1 MSKMPEKNYHFRK
14 FLDEIHAENLRDF
27 DKKAKEDEVVL
38 DSSWSIVIGENA
50 SSFTVNTARDFA
62 DYLFV
67 SMEESIRIAK
77 KAEEGG
83 RKILLSLTDSLSKK
97 RSFRLTVTDTLIHI
111 EGADERGI
119 AMGCYYLE
127 DMMTLNEAPYIQKV
141 TNLVKEPLFAPR
153 MVHSAYGMD
162 VFTFSYLKRIAHA
175 GFDTVVIYV
184 KDGGLAGHNGPFD
197 FTPMIDMAEEAGL
210 DVYFYS
216 AIKNIYHP
224 SDDRADA
231 FYEAQYGGLF
241 KRYPKAKGL
250 ILVGESCQFPSKDPL
265 TTMSITSQSEPCYR
279 AGGKPSPGWWPCSD
293 YPEFVS
299 LIRDKVRKY
308 TPEADIVFWTYNWAF
323 APEELRTK
331 LIDSLPGD
339 ITVELNFE
347 MHDNC
352 QIWGTQERALDYTL
366 SLTGPSNVY
375 KGEGK
380 AAKRNN
386 LRLYT
391 MCNTA
396 GRTWD
401 IGVAPYLPVP
411 QQWAKRMKN
420 LLSERE
426 NTGLSGLMES
436 HHFGW
441 YPSFIT
447 DMSKLLFW
455 SNSPSFEEILHK
467 IAVRDFSEET
477 ADTVIAVWNDWSNAV
492 ASFVTPI
499 EDQYGPCRVGPAYPF
514 LFAGVSL
521 RQTFGMRML
530 FPWTSFNKYDI
541 VFPEYKV
548 VNDPNGLDMGIR
560 RINAEIRHLPEV
572 IALWKNGADTLES
585 LLSKIPERKHFKAK
599 RLINLA
605 RFIANTLVTTLNTKK
620 WWKENNLL
628 IMEEDP
634 AKASEILQ
642 RITRLGEEELQNV
655 KDSLPLV
662 DEDSSLGYEPSMD
675 YAAGRAQ
682 LEWKIRQ
689 LSSVLEIDI
698 PNYKKGINIAQ
709 GLEK

>member
-1 MSKMPEKNYHFRK
+1 MTEKHYDFRK
-14 FLDEIHAENLRDF
+14 FLDEVHTKNLRDKE
-27 DKKAKEDEVVL
+27 KKPAGNQVCID
-38 DSSWSIVIGENA
+38 DSWSILLPEEA
-50 SSFTVNTARDFA
+50 SSFMVNTARDLA

-67 SMEESIRIAK
+67 SMDVSIRISSAYIPGEK
-77 KAEEGG
+77 YITLAFSP
-83 RKILLSLTDSLSKK
+83 SLTVK
-97 RSFRLTVTDTLIHI
+97 RSFKLHVEKTSILV

-127 DMMTLNEAPYIQKV
+127 DVMTLHEAPFIDEV
-141 TNLVKEPLFAPR
+141 RELVKEPLFSPR
-153 MVHSAYGMD
+153 MVHSGYGMD
-162 VFTFSYLKRIAHA
+162 VFTFPYLKKIAHA

-197 FTPMIDMAEEAGL
+197 FAPMIDMAEEAGL

-250 ILVGESCQFPSKDPL
+250 VLVGESCQFPSKDPN
-265 TTMSITSQSEPCYR
+265 TTMSLSSQSEPCYR
-279 AGGKPSPGWWPCSD
+279 SGGKPAPGWWPCSD

-299 LIRDKVRKY
+299 MIRDKVRKY
-308 TPEADIVFWTYNWAF
+308 VPEADIVFWTYNWAF

-331 LIDSLPGD
+331 LIDDLPKD

-366 SLTGPSNVY
+366 GLTGPSNVY

-386 LRLYT
+386 MRLYT
-391 MCNTA
+391 MCNTG

-401 IGVAPYLPVP
+401 IGCAPYLPAP
-411 QQWAKRMKN
+411 RQWAKRMEN
-420 LLSERE
+420 LLLERE
-426 NTGLSGLMES
+426 NTGLSGLMET
-436 HHFGW
+436 HHYGW
-441 YPSFIT
+441 YPSIIS
-447 DMSKLLFW
+447 DMGKWLFW
-455 SNSPSFEEILHK
+455 SNSPSLDEVLHFL
-467 IAVRDFSEET
+467 AAREFSEET
-477 ADTVIAVWNDWSNAV
+477 ANEVVKVWDDWSKAV

-499 EDQYGPCRVGPAYPF
+499 EDQYGPCRVGPSYPF
-514 LFAGVSL
+514 LFAGISL
-521 RQTFGMRML
+521 RQTFGMRMR

-642 RITRLGEEELQNV
+642 RIICLGEEELQNV
-655 KDSLPLV
+655 KDTLPLV

-675 YAAGRAQ
+675 YAAGREQ

-689 LSSVLEIDI
+689 LTSVLEIDI
-698 PNYKKGINIAQ
+698 PNYKKGIKIAER
-709 GLEK
+709 LEK

>member
-1 MSKMPEKNYHFRK
+1 MIEKNYDFRK
-14 FLDEIHAENLRDF
+14 FLDEVHAKSLRDHDRKPAENQVCI
-27 DKKAKEDEVVL
+27 DE
-38 DSSWSIVIGENA
+38 SWSILLPENA
-50 SSFTVNTARDFA
+50 SSFIVNTARDLA

-67 SMEESIRIAK
+67 SMDVSVRIAT
-77 KAEEGG
+77 KALPGE
-83 RKILLSLTDSLSKK
+83 KYIVFAISPSLTVK
-97 RSFRLTVTDTLIHI
+97 RSFKLHVEKTSILI

-127 DMMTLNEAPYIQKV
+127 DVMTLNEAPFMDEVKE
-141 TNLVKEPLFAPR
+141 LVKEPLFSPR
-153 MVHSAYGMD
+153 MIHSGYGMD
-162 VFTFSYLKRIAHA
+162 IFTPRYLKRIAHA
-175 GFDTVVIYV
+175 GFDTVLVYV
-184 KDGGLAGHNGPFD
+184 MDGGRAGHHGPID
-197 FTPMIDMAEEAGL
+197 FTAMIDMAEEAGL

-216 AIKNIYHP
+216 AIRNIYHP

-241 KRYPKAKGL
+241 KRYPKVKGL
-250 ILVGESCQFPSKDPL
+250 VLVGESCQFPSKDPD
-265 TTMSITSQSEPCYR
+265 TTMSLTSQSEPCYR
-279 AGGKPSPGWWPCSD
+279 AGGKPAPGWWPCSD

-308 TPEADIVFWTYNWAF
+308 TPDADIVFWTYNWAH

-331 LIDSLPGD
+331 LIDNLPKD

-386 LRLYT
+386 IRLYT

-401 IGVAPYLPVP
+401 VGCAPYLPVP

-420 LLSERE
+420 LLFERE
-426 NTGLSGLMES
+426 NTGLSGLMET
-436 HHFGW
+436 HHYGW
-441 YPSFIT
+441 YPSVIS
-447 DMSKLLFW
+447 DMGKWLFW
-455 SNSPSFEEILHK
+455 SNSPSLDDVLHSL
-467 IAVRDFSEET
+467 AAREFSAET
-477 ADTVIAVWNDWSNAV
+477 AETVVKVWEDWSKAV
-492 ASFVTPI
+492 ASFITPI

-514 LFAGVSL
+514 LFAGISL
-521 RQTFGMRML
+521 RQTFGMNMT
-530 FPWTSFNKYDI
+530 FPWTPFCKYAI
-541 VFPEYKV
+541 AFPEYKV
-548 VNDPNGLDMGIR
+548 VNDPNGLDMGIHR
-560 RINAEIRHLPEV
+560 VNAEIKHLPEL
-572 IALWKNGADTLES
+572 ISLWKNGADKLETL
-585 LLSKIPERKHFKAK
+585 LPQIPERKHKKAK
-599 RLINLA
+599 KMIGLA
-605 RFIANTLVTTLNTKK
+605 RFIANTLVTTLHIKK

-634 AKASEILQ
+634 EKALQILE
-642 RITRLGEEELQNV
+642 RIKTLATEELENV
-655 KDSLPLV
+655 KATLPLV

-698 PNYKKGINIAQ
+698 PNYEKGISVAQ
-709 GLEK
+709 ELEK